1 MRYIKKIAVTSMET
15 TGRILDSMN
24 PESGNPFLNAPSINA
39 VKRFL
44 SSKIINSM
52 SSEDDAHEAPSI
64 RAVNDALSQINSDVN
79 HYSGDEASST
89 LTRKNVL
96 TVGLERGLYL
106 MAVRVRWS
114 SVVYYQEPTIG
125 TFRKL
130 YIGKNTSPFEELGSA
145 PALDENAMT
154 SNSATFILNLSDDS
168 TFTFETY
175 HDNSHSVTCWVE
187 VDTLRLK

>member
-24 PESGNPFLNAPSINA
+24 PEAGNPVLNAPSIHA
-39 VKRFL
+39 TRQFL
-44 SSKIINSM
+44 SQKIIDAM
-52 SSEDDAHEAPSI
+52 ISEDERHEAPSI
-64 RAVNDALSQINSDVN
+64 RAVNDALAQINTDIN
-79 HYSGDEASST
+79 HYSGDEASAT
-89 LTRKNVL
+89 LTRQNVL
-96 TVGLERGLYL
+96 TVGLGRGLYL
-106 MAVRVRWS
+106 MSVRVRWS

-130 YIGKNTSPFEELGSA
+130 YIEKNTSPFEELGSA

>member
-24 PESGNPFLNAPSINA
+24 PEAGNPRLNAPSIKA
-39 VKRFL
+39 VRQFL
-44 SSKIINSM
+44 SQKIIDAM
-52 SSEDDAHEAPSI
+52 TSEDERHEAPSI
-64 RAVNDALSQINSDVN
+64 RAVNDALAQINSDVN
-79 HYSGDEASST
+79 HYYGDEASAT
-89 LTRKNVL
+89 LTRQNVL

-106 MAVRVRWS
+106 MSVRVRWS
-114 SVVYYQEPTIG
+114 SIVYYQEPTIG

-130 YIGKNTSPFEELGSA
+130 YIEKNASPFEELGSA
-145 PALDENAMT
+145 PALDENALT
-154 SNSATFILNLSDDS
+154 TNGATFILNLSDDS

>member
-52 SSEDDAHEAPSI
+52 SSEDEAHEAPSI
-64 RAVNDALSQINSDVN
+64 KAVNDALAEINSDIN
-79 HYSGDEASST
+79 HFSGEGGSFD
-89 LTRKNVL
+89 LTRSTVL
-96 TVGLERGLYL
+96 TVGLERGQYL
-106 MAVRVRWS
+106 ISVRVWWYVS
-114 SVVYYQEPTIG
+114 TYFQEPTTG

-130 YIGKNTSPFEELGSA
+130 YIEKNTAPFKELGSA
-145 PALDENAMT
+145 PANENEYT
-154 SNSATFILNLSDDS
+154 SNGATFILNLPEDT
-168 TFTFETY
+168 TFTFDTY
-175 HDNSHSVTCWVE
+175 HDNSHYVQCRVE
-187 VDTLRLK
+187 VDSMRLK